1 MFLFLS
7 PLTVNKNKAT
17 KPPPMQEDILI
28 QITTK
33 LKDIR
38 KEKNITLQELAEAAG
53 VTKGMLSQVENNRT
67 IPSLTVFLNII
78 KSLHIDINDFFQ
90 DFNTVQPGKVIF
102 KKAAQYQLF
111 EKENTVGFHYQRI
124 MSSTINEYHV
134 DFVLLT
140 LAPNAQRAPVQ
151 TDAFEFKYILKGKV
165 EYSIADEL
173 YVMEAG
179 DSIFFDATEPHNPKN
194 TGDTE
199 AQLLVLYIFN
209 TPK

>member
-1 MFLFLS
+1 
-7 PLTVNKNKAT
+7 
-17 KPPPMQEDILI
+17 MQEDII
-28 QITTK
+28 VQITNK
-33 LKDIR
+33 IKDIR
-38 KEKNITLQELAEAAG
+38 KEKNITLQELAEATG

-78 KSLHIDINDFFQ
+78 KSLQIDINDFFT
-90 DFNTVQPGKVIF
+90 DFNTTATSKVIF
-102 KKAAQYQLF
+102 KKAAQYQAF

-124 MSSTINEYHV
+124 LSSAIEEYHV

-140 LAPNAQRAPVQ
+140 LQPNAQRASVQ

-165 EYSIADEL
+165 EYTIGNEIFL
-173 YVMEAG
+173 MEQG

-199 AQLLVLYIFN
+199 AQLLILYFFN
-209 TPK
+209 ATK

>member
-1 MFLFLS
+1 
-7 PLTVNKNKAT
+7 
-17 KPPPMQEDILI
+17 MQEDILV
-28 QITTK
+28 QITNK

-90 DFNTVQPGKVIF
+90 DFNTGQPGKVIF
-102 KKAAQYQLF
+102 KKAVQYQPF
-111 EKENTVGFHYQRI
+111 EKENTIGFHYQRI
-124 MSSTINEYHV
+124 MSSTIDEYHV

-140 LAPNAQRAPVQ
+140 LMPGAQRAPVQ
-151 TDAFEFKYILKGKV
+151 TDAFEFKYILRGKV
-165 EYSIADEL
+165 EYTIGEE
-173 YVMEAG
+173 VFTMEAG
-179 DSIFFDATEPHNPKN
+179 DSIFFDATELHNPKN
-194 TGDTE
+194 IGDSE

>member
-1 MFLFLS
+1 
-7 PLTVNKNKAT
+7 
-17 KPPPMQEDILI
+17 MQEDII
-28 QITTK
+28 VQIMAK

-67 IPSLTVFLNII
+67 IPSLTVFLSII
-78 KSLHIDINDFFQ
+78 KSMHIDINDFFT
-90 DFNTVQPGKVIF
+90 DFNTPQSSKVIF
-102 KKAAQYQLF
+102 KKAAQYHPF
-111 EKENTVGFHYQRI
+111 EKENTVGFHYKRI
-124 MSSTINEYHV
+124 MSSTIDAYHV

-140 LAPNAQRAPVQ
+140 LLPNAQRASVQ
-151 TDAFEFKYILKGKV
+151 TDAYEFKYILKGKI
-165 EYSIADEL
+165 EYTIGEEVFL
-173 YVMEAG
+173 MEAG

-194 TGDTE
+194 VGDTE

>member
-1 MFLFLS
+1 
-7 PLTVNKNKAT
+7 
-17 KPPPMQEDILI
+17 MQEDII
-28 QITTK
+28 AQITNK

-78 KSLHIDINDFFQ
+78 KSLQININDFFT
-90 DFNTVQPGKVIF
+90 DFNTGKGSKVIF
-102 KKAAQYQLF
+102 KKAVQYQPF

-124 MSSTINEYHV
+124 MSSTVDEYHV

-140 LAPNAQRAPVQ
+140 LMPNAQRALVQ
-151 TDAFEFKYILKGKV
+151 TDAYEFKYILKGKV
-165 EYSIADEL
+165 EYTIGEEVF
-173 YVMEAG
+173 VMEAG

-194 TGDTE
+194 IGDTD

-209 TPK
+209 IPK

>member
-1 MFLFLS
+1 
-7 PLTVNKNKAT
+7 
-17 KPPPMQEDILI
+17 MQEDII
-28 QITTK
+28 VQITTR

-90 DFNTVQPGKVIF
+90 DFNTRGSKVIF
-102 KKAAQYQLF
+102 KKKEQYQPF

-124 MSSTINEYHV
+124 MSSTIDEYHV

-140 LAPNAQRAPVQ
+140 LMPNAQRMMVQ
-151 TDAFEFKYILKGKV
+151 TDAFEFKYILSGKV
-165 EYSIADEL
+165 EYTIGEE
-173 YVMEAG
+173 VFIMEAG
-179 DSIFFDATEPHNPKN
+179 DSIFFDATEPHNPRN
-194 TGDTE
+194 IGENE

-209 TPK
+209 RPK